1 MSHQLTFGDSEFSSK
16 RLQTRKDIFLSHM
29 DQLLPWQNMM
39 DVIEP
44 VYPKAG
50 NGRRPYP
57 LETILRIHCIQH
69 WHNLSDGAME
79 DALYEIASM
88 RLFARLSLDT
98 AIRPWTSPSPGR

>member
-57 LETILRIHCIQH
+57 LCSVR
-69 WHNLSDGAME
+69 N
-79 DALYEIASM
+79 
-88 RLFARLSLDT
+88 RLHAPVRQIIS
-98 AIRPWTSPSPGR
+98 G